1 VGVGFLSRRRARDQN
16 PGLRHGVV
24 AGDSVSSFA
33 VVVDET
39 GTDAGTCTIA
49 GLPVPV

>member
-1 VGVGFLSRRRARDQN
+1 MTKTPASGTVSLPDN
-16 PGLRHGVV
+16 
-24 AGDSVSSFA
+24 SVSSFA

-49 GLPVPV
+49 GLAVPV